1 MEPELAV
8 WETPEFDE
16 IVVAAEV
23 TMYLARLE
31 D

>member
-1 MEPELAV
+1 MESQLAV
-8 WETPEFDE
+8 WETPEYDE

-23 TMYLARLE
+23 TMYIARLE

>member
-1 MEPELAV
+1 MESELAV

-31 D
+31 E

>member
-1 MEPELAV
+1 MESQLAV
-8 WETPEFDE
+8 WETPDFDE
-16 IVVAAEV
+16 VAVAAEV

>member
-1 MEPELAV
+1 MESDLAV

-31 D
+31 E

>member
-1 MEPELAV
+1 MECELAV
-8 WETPEFDE
+8 WETPDFDE

>member
-1 MEPELAV
+1 MECELAV

-31 D
+31 E